1 MKCYKLA
8 GVFTLF
14 SVVSLAQSNPV
25 RLDGVFEDWN
35 DIEFVEGPSQTQLS
49 ITELAIYNDEAF
61 LYIRLRLNGE
71 IILQNGPIELWIDGD
86 NDRATGEAIAD
97 MGAEFYYHFGEKRGL
112 FLGRI
117 ITQDDIAFIPL
128 PTHSSDEF
136 ELRIS
141 RTVLPLGERLLFP
154 AASIKMLASA
164 GPGNFIPT
172 QGTLEFSF
180 LENETGSSPDV
191 TLAREENSSLRLAAY
206 NILRDR
212 PLVSGFTDEF
222 QRMIQAI
229 AADIYCFN
237 EFYESS
243 AAQVKNL
250 MDQTVDSGNEQ
261 GWYAT
266 KVDEDNVTVS
276 RYPIRAALKISQNGN
291 MSANLIKLPEPFN
304 SDILVINCHT
314 ICCNSEEIRQEQVDA
329 IMAFILEAKQAGG
342 RMDIA
347 SNTPIIVAGDLNL
360 VGFKQQLLTL
370 LNGSIVNEQTYG
382 SGALPD
388 WDGTPFEDLIPLH
401 TDQALAITWRNPN
414 SEFPPGRLDFIIYS
428 DSQLR
433 PVKSYVLETTAMD
446 ASKRVANG
454 LLSSDAFLSDH
465 LPLVS
470 DFEFINTTTAVNEL
484 DTKPIVKV
492 FPNPATD
499 VLQVFRE
506 KAGKQQEVLI
516 RAADGKLVWSGFLK
530 DNTLFITLKN
540 WKAGLYFLQIG
551 RRGKTIPFVKK

>member
-1 MKCYKLA
+1 MKCYELA
-8 GVFTLF
+8 WVFTLF
-14 SVVSLAQSNPV
+14 SVVSSAQSNQI
-25 RLDGVFEDWN
+25 RLDGLFEDWN
-35 DIEFVEGPSQTQLS
+35 DIEFVEGQSQAQLS
-49 ITELAIYNDEAF
+49 ITELAIHNDEAF
-61 LYIRLRLNGE
+61 LYIRLRLSGE
-71 IILQNGPIELWIDGD
+71 IILQNGPVELWIDGD
-86 NDRATGEAIAD
+86 NDMATGEAIAD

-164 GPGNFIPT
+164 GPDNFIPT

-180 LENETGSSPDV
+180 LENETGSSPNV
-191 TLAREENSSLRLAAY
+191 TLAREENSSFRLAAY

-212 PLVSGFTDEF
+212 PLVSRFRDEF

-229 AADIYCFN
+229 EADIYCFN

-243 AAQVKNL
+243 ASQVKTL

-266 KVDEDNVTVS
+266 KVDEDNITVS

-291 MSANLIKLPEPFN
+291 MSANLIELPEPFN
-304 SDILVINCHT
+304 SDMLVINCHT

-329 IMAFILEAKQAGG
+329 VMAFILEAKQAGG

-347 SNTPIIVAGDLNL
+347 SNTPIIIAGDLNL

-370 LNGSIVNEQTYG
+370 LNGSIVNEQIYG

-414 SEFPPGRLDFIIYS
+414 AEFPPGRLDFIIYS

-433 PVKSYVLETTAMD
+433 PVKSFVLETTAMD
-446 ASKRVANG
+446 ASKRAANG

-484 DTKPIVKV
+484 DSKAGVKV

-506 KAGKQQEVLI
+506 KAGEEQEVLI

-530 DNTLFITLKN
+530 DNTLLITLKN
-540 WKAGLYFLQIG
+540 WKAGLYFLQVG
-551 RRGKTIPFVKK
+551 RPGKTIPFVKK